1 METLTETID
10 VIHIDAENRTIK
22 MKSIS
27 KDASMYCDELG
38 LSRINDD
45 ESSLTIRRHAGK
57 ADSFAGQL
65 LPVPH
70 GFILYLRGETYVV
83 NGSGYIHA
91 QEVLPNTDLGDED
104 ISTTLPLDYVIEG
117 HGPVEGKMVVQFF
130 APA

>member
-1 METLTETID
+1 
-10 VIHIDAENRTIK
+10 
-22 MKSIS
+22 
-27 KDASMYCDELG
+27 
-38 LSRINDD
+38 
-45 ESSLTIRRHAGK
+45 GK
-57 ADSFAGQL
+57 ADIFAGQL

-130 APA
+130 APMPKHEVNGDREILAAVDGFFGDDNRYDEVTLYSGITNELTEILGVLANHDPDKAN